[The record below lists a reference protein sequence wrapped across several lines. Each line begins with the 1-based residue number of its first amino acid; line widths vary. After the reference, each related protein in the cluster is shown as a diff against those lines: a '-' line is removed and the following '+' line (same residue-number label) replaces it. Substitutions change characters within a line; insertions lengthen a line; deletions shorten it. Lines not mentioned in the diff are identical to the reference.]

1 MSGSSAIDA
10 RPDAATLARIR
21 DAWDT
26 NFLVEASAGS
36 GKTTAL
42 VGRIVYLIVG
52 RGIPLSRIAA
62 LTFTEK
68 AAAQMKERLRQ
79 MLVVKARSEGEVG
92 ARAAAALREIERA
105 TVCTIHSFCGE
116 ILRRHPF
123 EAGIDPGFHVID
135 EDAARSIYDGCFEEW
150 FPVACADAARFP
162 GVARLLRRRSKEH
175 ADRRG
180 AAAILEQAGWSL
192 AQVRDFAGSWSK
204 PTRDRTAE
212 FAALLADGSA
222 IEAMLAGASDRDSWL
237 GKSLQAVVAASA
249 SAARRVDAGDLDGAE
264 EELRGAT
271 RGKRAGHFRWVGGPR
286 TFATV
291 DGVSVPKDEVLA
303 ARDAW
308 KVHAQ
313 RFVARAD
320 GELASLLREDL
331 RSLLEGY
338 EQALASQDD
347 EAGRVDFLEL
357 LLAARRLVG
366 TSYEAREAVASRYD
380 AFLVDEFQDT
390 DPVQAELLLLLSAN
404 DRQESD
410 PWKCTPG
417 GGRLFLVGDP
427 KQSIYRF
434 RRADPKLYARVA
446 ARILETGGE
455 HLSLVATHRFRG
467 ALAQFVDGAFA
478 PLFGASYT
486 NLAPCRAEHL
496 NPLPTVVALPVPA
509 PFSTLSGKPSNWA
522 IELSFPD
529 AVAAFV
535 QWLVRESGYT
545 VYEGGKPV
553 RVAERHICLL
563 FKRMS
568 SFGEDTT
575 RPYVA
580 ALDGRGLLHAATGPR
595 GFFAREEVRQLL
607 AALRAIDDPLDEFQ
621 LFAALRGALFAFS
634 DEALLAAHQGIPL
647 ATRARRALLEPVSRD
662 AGPAEDPVEGA
673 IRLLV
678 SLHHARDERPFAET
692 VDALVDALAAR
703 ITLAFRPAAEQALAN
718 LDRFGALARREDD
731 RATVGF
737 RNFVAR
743 LQRLAERGGTEE
755 GRIAEEGGAGVAL
768 VSVHRA
774 KGLEYPVVIL
784 CDPTAP
790 QVFEDPGFSVGV
802 DAEGRPAWMLPIGG
816 LAPWALHEERA
827 TLLADDEAE
836 ARRLL
841 YVACTRARD
850 LLVVPTGP
858 DGPIEG
864 WMAPLSGGLLPP
876 PGRRSR
882 PEPFVPAG
890 KPFGEVPFAVPS
902 HDDRG
907 DPRERLRPGLFYSGL
922 TGAPVVVWDPNAL
935 PLGAGASPAGVRA
948 PELLAAPPGNTSKS
962 LPPPALEADRAALAQ
977 ALAQPALLPATTLAK
992 GGTALPASPSSEVA
1006 VVRARGEA
1014 PISGARGPRIG
1025 NLVHQIL
1032 QHTPTFLSDDPS
1044 LEALALALAGR
1055 LSATD
1060 EERVAALGRVRKAL
1074 AHASFEALRSALDVR
1089 REQTVVLPAD
1099 RHAYGTVDVAYRD
1112 ADGWVVV
1119 DYKSDA
1125 DPIADTRLAAYRE
1138 QLALYTAAFAVPG
1151 GGPVR
1156 AVILLV

>member
-1 MSGSSAIDA
+1 MNGATPLDA

-68 AAAQMKERLRQ
+68 AAAHMKERLRQ

-92 ARAAAALREIERA
+92 ARAAQALREIERA

-123 EAGIDPGFHVID
+123 EAGIDPRFRVID
-135 EDAARSIYDGCFEEW
+135 EDAARSIYDDCFAAW
-150 FPVACADAARFP
+150 FPAAAADSARFP

-192 AQVRDFAGSWSK
+192 AQVRDFTGSWER
-204 PTRDRTAE
+204 PVRDRGAE
-212 FAALLADGSA
+212 FAALRGDADALA
-222 IEAMLAGASDRDSWL
+222 AMLAGAGDRESWL
-237 GKSLQAVVAASA
+237 GKSLQAIVATAA
-249 SAARRVDAGDLDGAE
+249 AAARLVDAGDLDGAE
-264 EELRGAT
+264 EELRAAT

-291 DGVSVPKDEVLA
+291 AGAPVSKDAVLA

-308 KVHAQ
+308 KLHAQ

-331 RSLLEGY
+331 RSLLDRY
-338 EQALASQDD
+338 AQALASED

-366 TSYEAREAVASRYD
+366 GSYEAREAIASRYD

-404 DRQESD
+404 DRRESD
-410 PWKCTPG
+410 PWAAVPG

-446 ARILETGGE
+446 ARLLETGGE
-455 HLSLVATHRFRG
+455 RLSLVATHRFR
-467 ALAQFVDGAFA
+467 APLAHFVDGAFA

-486 NLAPCRAEHL
+486 NLAPCRPEHPS
-496 NPLPTVVALPVPA
+496 PLPTVVALPVPA

-553 RVAERHICLL
+553 PLAERHICLL

-580 ALDGRGLLHAATGPR
+580 SLDARGLLHAATGPR
-595 GFFAREEVRQLL
+595 GFFARDEVRQLL
-607 AALRAIDDPLDEFQ
+607 AALRAIDDPLDEFL

-634 DEALLAAHQGIPL
+634 DEALLVAHQAFPL
-647 ATRARRALLEPVSRD
+647 AARARRALLEPPTS
-662 AGPAEDPVEGA
+662 PPEDPVEGA

-678 SLHHARDERPFAET
+678 SMHHARDERTFAET
-692 VDALVDALAAR
+692 VDALFEALAAR

-718 LDRFGALARREDD
+718 LDRFAALARREDD
-731 RATVGF
+731 RRTVGF

-768 VSVHRA
+768 ISVHRA
-774 KGLEYPVVIL
+774 KGLEFPVVIL

-802 DAEGRPAWMLPIGG
+802 DGEGRPSWMLPIGG

-827 TLLADDEAE
+827 SLLADDEAE
-836 ARRLL
+836 SRRLL

-858 DGPIEG
+858 DGPVDG
-864 WMAPLSGGLLPP
+864 WTAPLAGGLLPP

-890 KPFGEVPFAVPS
+890 KPFGELPFATPS

-907 DPRERLRPGLFYSGL
+907 DPRERLRPGLFYSGA
-922 TGAPVVVWDPNAL
+922 TAAPVVVWDPNAL
-935 PLGAGASPAGVRA
+935 PLGAASAPAGVRA
-948 PELLAAPPGNTSKS
+948 AELLAGAPGSTSKS
-962 LPPPALEADRAALAQ
+962 FPPSPPAFEAERAALAA
-977 ALAQPALLPATTLAK
+977 ALARPALLPATTLAK
-992 GGTALPASPSSEVA
+992 GALPPATASVDVA

-1014 PISGARGPRIG
+1014 AISGARGPRVG
-1025 NLVHQIL
+1025 NLVHQLL
-1032 QHTPTFLSDDPS
+1032 QYAPTFLPDDPS
-1044 LEALALALAGR
+1044 LEPLAHALAGR
-1055 LSATD
+1055 LSASE
-1060 EERVAALGRVRKAL
+1060 EERGAALARVRKAL
-1074 AHASFEALRSALDVR
+1074 AHPAFQALRDALEVR

-1099 RHAYGTVDVAYRD
+1099 RYAYGTVDVAYRD
-1112 ADGWVVV
+1112 AEGWVVV

-1125 DPIADTRLAAYRE
+1125 DPIADGRLASYRE
-1138 QLALYTAAFAVPG
+1138 QLALYTAAFAG
-1151 GGPVR
+1151 AGATVR
-1156 AVILLV
+1156 AIILLV